1 MKKRIEHIIKYEGR
15 VKSFVKGT
23 FDDNR
28 ILEDWKKNQSKTI
41 INFPLKDLLFG
52 VKDIINVDGYPTR
65 CGSLLPSELFNGSQA
80 SCVSTLLNA
89 GAIFAGKTVTA
100 EFAVSDPGETRNPRN
115 LFHTPGGSSSGSGAS
130 VAAGFCDIAIGTQ
143 TSGSVIRPAGYCGM
157 VGYKPSFGRISRDGV
172 LLFQIQWIML
182 VYAQEI

>member
-52 VKDIINVDGYPTR
+52 VKDIINVDG
-65 CGSLLPSELFNGSQA
+65 
-80 SCVSTLLNA
+80 
-89 GAIFAGKTVTA
+89 
-100 EFAVSDPGETRNPRN
+100 
-115 LFHTPGGSSSGSGAS
+115 
-130 VAAGFCDIAIGTQ
+130 
-143 TSGSVIRPAGYCGM
+143 
-157 VGYKPSFGRISRDGV
+157 
-172 LLFQIQWIML
+172 
-182 VYAQEI
+182 